1 MSKGAYNKQN
11 VQNARRTKRM
21 VFQKEANAMYLQIVR
36 RQGPLGHPL
45 GLLPRPSLLWLLLR
59 RQLPALLGGRFG
71 TAGVGHRHG
80 HGHRRPLPVLVGN
93 VLILHHGRQPGSS
106 HDHAG
111 RAMVWNLQ
119 LRGAANDHAG
129 RAMIRRRERAET
141 GRVEIGRNSVRLRLV
156 VHRPSIAGQS
166 VTAIICRCGHGRRPA
181 SGRGD
186 GVLP

>member
-106 HDHAG
+106 HDHAVVRHTCRVIDIISPAQKLKNLEICPERPP
-111 RAMVWNLQ
+111 RAVI
-119 LRGAANDHAG
+119 GA
-129 RAMIRRRERAET
+129 
-141 GRVEIGRNSVRLRLV
+141 VEGQAPDQTSVQALEAFLAYSPR
-156 VHRPSIAGQS
+156 
-166 VTAIICRCGHGRRPA
+166 
-181 SGRGD
+181 
-186 GVLP
+186 